1 MLSAFFGGVLL
12 AYSGMLALCQGL
24 ERHYKQVWGK
34 VPSLAVRRGLRA
46 AGWLALALSFAA
58 CVASWGWAMGP
69 VGWFGQIS
77 LAGFALVMLL
87 PYAPR
92 LSVWLPAAGALLW
105 GGCWLLTYSVQL

>member
-1 MLSAFFGGVLL
+1 MLSAFFGGTLL
-12 AYSGMLALCQGL
+12 AYGGMVALCQGL

-34 VPSLAVRRGLRA
+34 VPGIARRRLLRA
-46 AGWLALALSFAA
+46 LGWLALVLSFAA

-92 LSVWLPAAGALLW
+92 LSAWLVPVGALAW
-105 GGCWLLTYSVQL
+105 GVGWLLAG